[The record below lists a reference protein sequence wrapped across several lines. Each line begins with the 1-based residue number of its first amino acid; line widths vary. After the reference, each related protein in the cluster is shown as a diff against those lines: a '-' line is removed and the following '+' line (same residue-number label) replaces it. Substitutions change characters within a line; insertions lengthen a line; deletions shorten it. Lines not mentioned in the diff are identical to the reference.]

1 MENVKASLRSVE
13 GSLQDMAARREKLI
27 KESRDVIAS
36 CSRCII
42 NLHND
47 KPAEAAT
54 ELSTARRILGGLKKT
69 ASGQLLRYLVPPEAE
84 FVEASVVYALI
95 RDRPVPSISTLN
107 SSPEAYVLGLLDV
120 VGELK
125 REVLDSMMKGKA
137 TVARKHFAE
146 MEELYSALSPF
157 ASYDHLVN
165 GARRKIDVAR
175 MIVEETRGV
184 LTEET
189 SREKLVSSMERLQK
203 RLGSS
208 G

>member
-1 MENVKASLRSVE
+1 LENVKASLRSVE
-13 GSLQDMAARREKLI
+13 GTLQDLAARRERLI

-47 KPAEAAT
+47 KPEEAAS
-54 ELSTARRILGGLKKT
+54 ELATARRILGELKKT
-69 ASGQLLRYLVPPEAE
+69 ASGQLLRYLIPPEAE
-84 FVEASVVYALI
+84 FVEASVVFALI
-95 RDRPVPSISTLN
+95 RGRPVPSISTLN
-107 SSPEAYVLGLLDV
+107 SSPEAYVLGLLDS

-125 REVLDSMMKGKA
+125 REVLDSLMKGKA

-146 MEELYSALSPF
+146 MEELYSALSPL
-157 ASYDHLVN
+157 ASYDHIVN

-175 MIVEETRGV
+175 MIVEDTRGV
-184 LTEET
+184 LTEEAG
-189 SREKLVSSMERLQK
+189 REKLVSSMERLQK